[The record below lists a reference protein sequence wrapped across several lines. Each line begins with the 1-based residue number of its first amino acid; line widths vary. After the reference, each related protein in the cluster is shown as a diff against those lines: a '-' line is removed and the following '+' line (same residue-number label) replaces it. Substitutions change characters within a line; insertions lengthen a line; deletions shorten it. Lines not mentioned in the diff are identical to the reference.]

1 MQFTMPF
8 NALLASVLLTMS
20 IGDVLAVPTS
30 HQPGSWPAALQARN
44 TTEAYDSYRS
54 KIFRGLARR
63 AAAPFSTPITTVAN
77 DAAFHVQAIIGKN
90 TRPFLLHLDSA
101 TPDFWV
107 YSATCPQR
115 GAHNGV
121 TAAAPNT
128 FRASSA
134 VVLDV
139 SYQDGDK
146 AEGAGGIDTV
156 QFAGQR
162 AATPAIQFGVA
173 DQVTGQ
179 FPRLAEDG
187 VLGMGPP
194 SFDDPPFNPNDK
206 EEHLNPPF
214 MQNLLASRVIPAL
227 VSGWKLPRS
236 KDAGSVGSLAFGA
249 PDPAHF
255 VAPLATVRSAPL
267 SARNK
272 KPWGVP
278 ITAATLDTTALLVKP
293 IFGFVDFGTTDISMS
308 PTEADVINSRIA
320 GAKRVSAGKWNIP
333 CNTQAKLT
341 LTIAGKAWP
350 IDPRDL
356 AFAPVAGAAGL
367 CQSNIVGEEK
377 VAGQWILGGTF
388 LKNVYTVLD
397 QGRTQVSFATPK

>member
-1 MQFTMPF
+1 MQFTTWF
-8 NALLASVLLTMS
+8 NALLASVLLTIS
-20 IGDVLAVPTS
+20 VGDVLAVPTS

-44 TTEAYDSYRS
+44 TTDAYEL
-54 KIFRGLARR
+54 GLARR
-63 AAAPFSTPITTVAN
+63 AAASFSTPITTIAN
-77 DAAFHVQAIIGKN
+77 DAAFHVQVTIGKN
-90 TRPFLLHLDSA
+90 PKPFLLHLDSA
-101 TPDFWV
+101 TPDLWV

-115 GAHNGV
+115 GTHNGV

-128 FRASSA
+128 FKATSA

-146 AEGAGGIDTV
+146 AEGEGGIDTLL
-156 QFAGQR
+156 FAGQTV
-162 AATPAIQFGVA
+162 ATPPLQFGVA
-173 DQVTGQ
+173 DEVTGQ
-179 FPRLAEDG
+179 FPKLAEDG

-194 SFDDPPFNPNDK
+194 SFDDPPFDPTDK

-214 MQNLLASRVIPAL
+214 MQNLLAAKVISAK

-236 KDAGSVGSLAFGA
+236 KDTGSVGSLAFGA

-255 VAPLATVRSAPL
+255 VAPLATVKSAPL

-278 ITAATLDTTALLVKP
+278 ITAATLDGAALLAKP

-308 PTEADVINSRIA
+308 AAEADALNAKIT
-320 GAKRVSAGKWNIP
+320 GAKKVSAGKWNIP
-333 CNTQAKLT
+333 CNTQAKLA

-356 AFAPVAGAAGL
+356 AFTPVAGATGL
-367 CQSNIVGEEK
+367 CQSNIVGEEA

-397 QGRTQVSFATPK
+397 EGSTQVSFAQPK